1 MRTVGQILKNA
12 RLEKQ
17 ISLKQASEFLKIRKE
32 FLEALENDNFSALPS
47 YISTAGFLKNY
58 AEFLGLSSDSVLAIF
73 RRDFSLPKESTLKKR
88 SSFSFNLNWTPKKIL
103 ILTVIIS
110 LLSLGGYL
118 GFQYFSFRKAP
129 FLEVVSPSEGE
140 KIFQEK
146 IEVKGKAQ
154 PDSLVTINDTPV
166 FLLLNGEFHLEIEV
180 FPGENKII
188 VTAKNK
194 FGKETKI
201 ERTVFRLDK

>member
-17 ISLKQASEFLKIRKE
+17 ISLQKASEFLKIRKE
-32 FLEALENDNFSALPS
+32 FLEALENDNFSVLPS

-58 AEFLGLSSDSVLAIF
+58 AEFLGLSPSSVLAVF
-73 RRDFSLPKESTLKKR
+73 RRDFSLPKESIHKKME
-88 SSFSFNLNWTPKKIL
+88 SFSFNFNWTPKKIL
-103 ILTVIIS
+103 ILTIIIS
-110 LLSLGGYL
+110 FLGLSVYL

-129 FLEVVSPSEGE
+129 FLELVSPSEGE
-140 KIFQEK
+140 KVFQEK

-166 FLLLNGEFHLEIEV
+166 FLLLNGEFHLEVEV

>member
-1 MRTVGQILKNA
+1 MKTVGQILKNA

-32 FLEALENDNFSALPS
+32 FLEALENDNFSVLPS
-47 YISTAGFLKNY
+47 YISIAGFLKNY

-73 RRDFSLPKESTLKKR
+73 RRDFSFPKDSTHKKR
-88 SSFSFNLNWTPKKIL
+88 RSFSFNFNWTPEKIL
-103 ILTVIIS
+103 ILTIIVS
-110 LLSLGGYL
+110 LLGLGGYL

-129 FLEVVSPSEGE
+129 FLELISPLEGE

-146 IEVKGKAQ
+146 IEVKGKTQ
-154 PDSLVTINDTPV
+154 PDSLVTINEVPV
-166 FLLLNGEFHLEIEV
+166 FLSPDGEFRLEVEV

-188 VTAKNK
+188 VVSKNK
-194 FGKETKI
+194 FGKATKL
-201 ERTVFRLDK
+201 ERTVFCLDK

>member
-1 MRTVGQILKNA
+1 MKTVGQILKNA

-17 ISLKQASEFLKIRKE
+17 ISLQQASEFLKIRKE
-32 FLEALENDNFSALPS
+32 FLEALENDSFSAFPS

-58 AEFLGLSSDSVLAIF
+58 AEFLGLSPDSVLAIF

-88 SSFSFNLNWTPKKIL
+88 NSFSFNLNWTPKKIL
-103 ILTVIIS
+103 ILTIIIS

-129 FLEVVSPSEGE
+129 FLELVSPLEGE
-140 KIFQEK
+140 KVFQEK
-146 IEVKGKAQ
+146 IEVEGKTQ

-166 FLLLNGEFHLEIEV
+166 FLSLDGKFHLELEV

-188 VTAKNK
+188 VVAKNK
-194 FGKETKI
+194 FGKETKL
-201 ERTVFRLDK
+201 ERTIFRLDK

>member
-1 MRTVGQILKNA
+1 MKTVGQILKNA

-17 ISLKQASEFLKIRKE
+17 ISLNQASEFLKIRKE
-32 FLEALENDNFSALPS
+32 FLEALENDNFSVLPS

-58 AEFLGLSSDSVLAIF
+58 AEFLGLSPDSVLAIF
-73 RRDFSLPKESTLKKR
+73 RRDFSFPKELTHKKR
-88 SSFSFNLNWTPKKIL
+88 GSFSFNFNWAPKNIL
-103 ILTVIIS
+103 ILTIIIS
-110 LLSLGGYL
+110 LLGLGGYL

-129 FLEVVSPSEGE
+129 FLELISPAEGE

-146 IEVKGKAQ
+146 IEVRGKAQ

-166 FLLLNGEFHLEIEV
+166 FLSLNGDFRLEVEL
-180 FPGENKII
+180 FPGENRII
-188 VTAKNK
+188 VVAKTK
-194 FGKETKI
+194 FGKETKL

>member
-1 MRTVGQILKNA
+1 MKTVGQILKSA

-17 ISLKQASEFLKIRKE
+17 ISLEQASEFLKIRRE
-32 FLEALENDNFSALPS
+32 FLEALENDNFSDLPS

-58 AEFLGLSSDSVLAIF
+58 AEFLGLSPDAILAIF
-73 RRDFSLPKESTLKKR
+73 RRDFSLPKELTHRKR
-88 SSFSFNLNWTPKKIL
+88 GSFSFNFNWTPKSIL
-103 ILTVIIS
+103 ILTIIIS
-110 LLSLGGYL
+110 LLGLGGYL

-129 FLEVVSPSEGE
+129 FLKLISPAEGE

-166 FLLLNGEFHLEIEV
+166 FLSLNGDFHLEVEL
-180 FPGENKII
+180 FPGENRII
-188 VTAKNK
+188 VVAKNK

-201 ERTVFRLDK
+201 ERTVFHLDK